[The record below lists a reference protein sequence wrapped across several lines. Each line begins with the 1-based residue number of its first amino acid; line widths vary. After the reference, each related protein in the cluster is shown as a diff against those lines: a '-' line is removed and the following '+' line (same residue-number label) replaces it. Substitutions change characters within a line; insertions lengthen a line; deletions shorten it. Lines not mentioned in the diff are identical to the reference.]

1 MTPLHFTLFFSGTV
15 QPNGGN
21 ENANDIAMTAG
32 ELVANLE
39 QAVSDILGEGR
50 VTGDTPA
57 TLDSNEHRVR
67 VTRGGQADM
76 MVVPVISIAHLDQ
89 DTVELLTTNPGCCT
103 WAMVA
108 GYAEGLFMRFYDEE
122 GLQGEVPASAREIR
136 SWLKAQGH
144 EGWVRLDRDWEAVP
158 TLTTYEW

>member
-1 MTPLHFTLFFSGTV
+1 MTT
-15 QPNGGN
+15 
-21 ENANDIAMTAG
+21 G

-67 VTRGGQADM
+67 VTKGGQADM

-89 DTVELLTTNPGCCT
+89 ATVELLTTSLECCT

-108 GYAEGLFMRFYDEE
+108 DYAEGLFLRFYDEK
-122 GLQGEVPASAREIR
+122 GLEAVEVSMAAREIR
-136 SWLKAQGH
+136 SWLKAQGS
-144 EGWVRLDRDWEAVP
+144 RTR
-158 TLTTYEW
+158 